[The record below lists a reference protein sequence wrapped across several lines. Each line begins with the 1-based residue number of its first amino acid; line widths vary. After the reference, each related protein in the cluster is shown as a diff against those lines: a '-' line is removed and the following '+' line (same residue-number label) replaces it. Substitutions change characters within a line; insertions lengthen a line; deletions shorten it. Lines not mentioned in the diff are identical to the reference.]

1 MSRLIVEI
9 IGWISAGLTAIYL
22 IPQII
27 RIIKTK
33 NTSDISF
40 YSLAILLSASVLW
53 TIYGILLN
61 TIQVYMTNISQASL
75 VIMIL
80 TFKIVNTIKA
90 NKSQAP
96 EVAS

>member
-1 MSRLIVEI
+1 MIVEI